1 MHVKDS
7 KKDQATIVMIEGRLD
22 SSNSGTLEKKIT
34 ALLEA
39 GESNF
44 LFDFTAMD
52 YISSAGLRVLLMTA
66 KKSKANG
73 GRVALAALTENVKE
87 VLDIAGFTGI
97 FPIFATPEEALGSF

>member
-1 MHVKDS
+1 MNIKDI

-39 GESNF
+39 GESSF

-73 GRVALAALTENVKE
+73 GRVALSALTENVKE
-87 VLDIAGFTGI
+87 VFDIAGFTGI
-97 FPIFATPEEALGSF
+97 FPIFATSEEALGSF